1 MGNGSSHSDRRNDCN
16 FCVVLFEKVAATGIK
31 SNDRCRDAGDER
43 VGSYDAGILRRLRS
57 SNSNPKIISIRSKW
71 PELS

>member
-1 MGNGSSHSDRRNDCN
+1 
-16 FCVVLFEKVAATGIK
+16 
-31 SNDRCRDAGDER
+31 
-43 VGSYDAGILRRLRS
+43 VGSYDAGILRRLRP

>member
-1 MGNGSSHSDRRNDCN
+1 
-16 FCVVLFEKVAATGIK
+16 
-31 SNDRCRDAGDER
+31 